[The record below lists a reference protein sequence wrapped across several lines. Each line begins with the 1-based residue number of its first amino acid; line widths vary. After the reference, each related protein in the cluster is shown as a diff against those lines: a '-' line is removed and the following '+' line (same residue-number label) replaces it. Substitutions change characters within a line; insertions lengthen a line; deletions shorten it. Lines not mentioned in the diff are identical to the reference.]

1 MLDEE
6 KMVVVKT
13 CNELFEAE
21 LVVGRLKAEGIS
33 SAIRD
38 RSTGVTMYT
47 SPYAFPSIFDVEVLE
62 HDKAAA
68 EAVLAET
75 VESEE

>member
-6 KMVVVKT
+6 KMVIVKT

-21 LVVGRLKAEGIS
+21 LVVGRLKSEGIL

-47 SPYAFPSIFDVEVLE
+47 SPYAFPSIFDVEALE
-62 HDKAAA
+62 HDLPAAK
-68 EAVLAET
+68 AVLEVT
-75 VESEE
+75 EEE

>member
-1 MLDEE
+1 MLDNE

-21 LVVGRLKAEGIS
+21 LVVGRLKAEGIA

-38 RSTGVTMYT
+38 RSTGVTNYT
-47 SPYAFPSIFDVEVLE
+47 SPYAFPSIFDIEVLE
-62 HDKAAA
+62 HDFPAAKA
-68 EAVLAET
+68 ELAENA
-75 VESEE
+75 SL

>member
-1 MLDEE
+1 MLEEE

-38 RSTGVTMYT
+38 RSTGVTIYT

>member
-1 MLDEE
+1 MLDKE

-21 LVVGRLKAEGIS
+21 VVVGRLKAEGIL

-38 RSTGVTMYT
+38 RSTGITMYT
-47 SPYAFPSIFDVEVLE
+47 SHYAFPSIFDVEVLE
-62 HDKAAA
+62 HDLAVAH
-68 EAVLAET
+68 AVLAA
-75 VESEE
+75 

>member
-1 MLDEE
+1 MLEEE

-38 RSTGVTMYT
+38 RSTGVTIYT

-62 HDKAAA
+62 HDKAVA
-68 EAVLAET
+68 EAVLDN
-75 VESEE
+75 

>member
-21 LVVGRLKAEGIS
+21 LVVGRLKAEGIT

-38 RSTGVTMYT
+38 RSTGVTVYT

-62 HDKAAA
+62 HDLAAA
-68 EAVLAET
+68 QAVLAD
-75 VESEE
+75 

>member
-1 MLDEE
+1 
-6 KMVVVKT
+6 MVVVKT

-38 RSTGVTMYT
+38 RSTGVTIYT

>member
-1 MLDEE
+1 MANEE
-6 KMVVVKT
+6 KFVVVKT

-21 LVVGRLKAEGIS
+21 VVVGRLKAEGIE
-33 SAIRD
+33 AYIRD
-38 RSTGVTMYT
+38 RTGLAVYI
-47 SPYAFPSIFDVEVLE
+47 SPYAFPCILDVEVLE
-62 HDKAAA
+62 HDKATA

>member
-6 KMVVVKT
+6 KMVIVKT

-21 LVVGRLKAEGIS
+21 LVVGRLKAEGIL

-62 HDKAAA
+62 HDLPAAK
-68 EAVLAET
+68 AVLEVT
-75 VESEE
+75 EEE